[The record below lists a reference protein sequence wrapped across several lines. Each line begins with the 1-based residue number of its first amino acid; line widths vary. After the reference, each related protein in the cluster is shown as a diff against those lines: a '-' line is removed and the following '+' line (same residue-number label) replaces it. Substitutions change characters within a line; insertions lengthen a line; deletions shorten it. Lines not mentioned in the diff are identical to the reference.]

1 MSPESAGHV
10 YNKLGAMDKHLHA
23 IKAKRHGILMENIDG
38 TWSVIDEFLQ
48 QHQDGAATVHETP
61 QATPTQETAS

>member
-1 MSPESAGHV
+1 VLPESAGAV
-10 YNKLGAMDKHLHA
+10 YKKLGATRKHLHA

-48 QHQDGAATVHETP
+48 QHRDDAATVHETP
-61 QATPTQETAS
+61 QARSIQETAS